1 MRPVEAALRVVR
13 GVRGAPAAIQLPGLI
28 SSLGVRLGAGSQR
41 AAAAPRSR
49 PRRPSRGRRRIAQPA
64 RAQVSGARGARVSA
78 AAAWVARF
86 RVGGAGAQWGARMLW
101 SQRSLSDLVGLWR
114 GRGASSTERATAG
127 TGGCYGPAPLS
138 LRTHRTLRA
147 TDQRPGAAGISW
159 PLGYQ
164 GLAKRRRGATWC
176 GQRRWSL
183 VWVPLLLRWGGGCLE
198 GSCLALIPSPDA
210 GRQLGSLGSLL
221 GSLLPGNRS
230 LICTPPSPFPL

>member
-1 MRPVEAALRVVR
+1 MR